1 MGQIFGRMRTNGTLR
16 YEILIN
22 GGVNEYG
29 EPVPARSEWSEP
41 IDCSIKT
48 NSDNRIGR
56 YEDGVFRMASF
67 TIMIELAK
75 FPYNSIKLERLGEY
89 LGEYKILNAEPL
101 TSVGRTKITV

>member
-1 MGQIFGRMRTNGTLR
+1 MRTNGTLK
-16 YEILIN
+16 YEIPTE

-41 IDCSIKT
+41 IDRSIKT

-89 LGEYKILNAEPL
+89 LGEYQVINAEPL
-101 TSVGRTKITV
+101 TGVGRTKITV